1 MRPSLPMPDNNQE
14 RDNSIAYSD
23 ILQKVLEKKLA
34 VSWNDYYQLI
44 NDLPASYKIAPS
56 LKLLNL
62 ADSLMNLLNSG
73 LLESTLL
80 ERHLIGGISDT
91 KTLKEFNLDTELL
104 GGMSSFPSFKKVLK
118 NDAEGVQKLLKIIP
132 ANGKIDGW
140 HYMQFSDGY
149 KDLLANNGIKQAP
162 LYPATRLLSMKR
174 PDQFVC
180 ITPDTD
186 ANFYQAFNCKPLKKQ
201 ELQRYWDDIILTIQ
215 KTEWFKQDLPMDV
228 SQLAIYRSR
237 VCLLERILSQ
247 PDLNFVE
254 GDINDTTQL
263 EQEEEIHIETT
274 EHLSTTSQN
283 TSNEP
288 VEINTVNSRNS
299 TQRNTVSANSENIIS
314 KNGIDI
320 DQTQASVYKTAKQPK
335 KMTIAKRKSD
345 KVNQNAATK
354 LMSQYYFA
362 NKAKFAK
369 IDMGSKRALIIE
381 KLCNGE
387 SVEEAFESLL

>member
-1 MRPSLPMPDNNQE
+1 MSDHNQE
-14 RDNSIAYSD
+14 TTSSKPYSNT
-23 ILQKVLEKKLA
+23 LTQLLEKQLSA
-34 VSWNDYYQLI
+34 SWDDYYQLI
-44 NDLPASYKIAPS
+44 INLPASYKIAPS

-62 ADSLMNLLNSG
+62 ADGLMNQLNSG

-80 ERHLIGGISDT
+80 ERQLIGGVSDS

-118 NDAEGVQKLLKIIP
+118 NDPEGVQKLLKIIP

-186 ANFYQAFNCKPLKKQ
+186 ASFYQAFECNPLKKQ
-201 ELQRYWDDIILTIQ
+201 ELQRYWDDIILAIQ

-228 SQLAIYRSR
+228 SQHAIYRSR
-237 VCLLERILSQ
+237 VCLLERILNQ
-247 PDLNFVE
+247 PDLNVIT
-254 GDINDTTQL
+254 DIEDT
-263 EQEEEIHIETT
+263 QEESQIAEPIDSNQETVIELQTNPLENDNQENPSENPENKVT
-274 EHLSTTSQN
+274 QTIRPVRTI
-283 TSNEP
+283 TSN
-288 VEINTVNSRNS
+288 SK
-299 TQRNTVSANSENIIS
+299 NIIS
-314 KNGIDI
+314 KNGVDI
-320 DQTQASVYKTAKQPK
+320 DQTQANVYKTAKQPK
-335 KMTIAKRKSD
+335 KMTIAKRKSE

-369 IDMGSKRALIIE
+369 IDMSTKRDSIIE

>member
-1 MRPSLPMPDNNQE
+1 MSDNNQ
-14 RDNSIAYSD
+14 DTNSSKPFSNTLTQLLDKQLNA
-23 ILQKVLEKKLA
+23 
-34 VSWNDYYQLI
+34 SWDDYYRLI

-62 ADSLMNLLNSG
+62 ADGLMNQLNSG

-91 KTLKEFNLDTELL
+91 KTLKAFNLDTELL

-118 NDAEGVQKLLKIIP
+118 NDPDGVQKLLKIIP

-149 KDLLANNGIKQAP
+149 KELLANNGIKQAP

-180 ITPDTD
+180 VTPDTD
-186 ANFYQAFNCKPLKKQ
+186 ASFYQAFDCKPLKKQ

-237 VCLLERILSQ
+237 VCLLERILNQ
-247 PDLNFVE
+247 PDLNVVADVE
-254 GDINDTTQL
+254 ISHDSEAN
-263 EQEEEIHIETT
+263 
-274 EHLSTTSQN
+274 LS
-283 TSNEP
+283 EP
-288 VEINTVNSRNS
+288 VDTNQDQNIQLPTNNLEISD
-299 TQRNTVSANSENIIS
+299 QENSEESLENMVP
-314 KNGIDI
+314 
-320 DQTQASVYKTAKQPK
+320 Q
-335 KMTIAKRKSD
+335 
-345 KVNQNAATK
+345 ATK
-354 LMSQYYFA
+354 PTRPMVSNSERSRHRSDSSSCIQ
-362 NKAKFAK
+362 N
-369 IDMGSKRALIIE
+369 SKTT
-381 KLCNGE
+381 
-387 SVEEAFESLL
+387 